1 MKFRDVQLQQ
11 IEVAGAKKKF
21 KVSDEHQ
28 PAWRAVPDS
37 MWNDPRVII
46 ERKVDG
52 HRFKLHLLEHG
63 NRLDSRR
70 PSVDSGLYVEK
81 TDNAPLIRDHAIPE
95 IAGTVLDGELVA
107 GKDSNSVAHAL
118 GSHATEDEKRAI
130 CYVAFDIL
138 FFKGEDMR
146 ERRDEVRRRLLEML
160 FEETLLGRCD
170 NIKLMPRPGLTPDQ
184 KKQVLVD
191 ALDAGE
197 EGVML
202 KDASQPYGK
211 GWTKVKREARYD
223 VIVMGY
229 EEPKPVSVKK
239 GDAEATP
246 TKFALNSWIGAIQFG
261 QLVGGKLTYMGRCS
275 GMDEA
280 VRKEVSE
287 NRDAFLGRV
296 MEISAQERF
305 PKTGKFRHPR
315 FERWRDGEKL
325 AEDCVYDPNEI

>member
-1 MKFRDVQLQQ
+1 MKHDVQLQQ

-21 KVSDEHQ
+21 KVSNEHQ
-28 PAWRAVPDS
+28 PAWRAIPDS
-37 MWNDPRVII
+37 IWNDPRVII

-52 HRFKLHLLEHG
+52 HRFKAHVFEDG
-63 NRLDSRR
+63 IRLDSRR

-81 TDNAPLIRDHAIPE
+81 TDNAPLIRDHAVPE
-95 IAGTVLDGELVA
+95 LEGTVLDGELVA

-118 GSHATEDEKRAI
+118 GSHATDEEKAAI

-138 FFKGEDMR
+138 FFKGEDVR
-146 ERRDEVRRRLLEML
+146 GKRDEVRRCLLETL
-160 FEETLLGRCD
+160 FEQTLLGRCE
-170 NIKLMPRPGLTPDQ
+170 NIRLMTRSNLTPDQ
-184 KKQVLVD
+184 KRQVLVD
-191 ALDAGE
+191 ALEAGE

-202 KDASQPYGK
+202 KDISQPYGK

-223 VIVMGY
+223 VVVMGY
-229 EEPKPVSVKK
+229 DEPKPTSVKK
-239 GDAEATP
+239 GDLDATP
-246 TKFALNSWIGAIQFG
+246 TKFALNNWVGAIRFG
-261 QLVGGKLTYMGRCS
+261 QLLDGKLTYMGRCS

-280 VRKEVSE
+280 VRREVSE

-325 AEDCVYDPNEI
+325 AVDCIYDPHEV